1 MAKETLTL
9 ALEGDIALE
18 EFATAIG
25 NLNSLLNQLAKEVT
39 KDAEVAWLIDELYA
53 SSAVATFR
61 GINGDMSA
69 IENVVNAYEEVGDS
83 LQTGREIPYST
94 TVQRYAHDLISVLDG
109 RVTSV
114 RFETP
119 AKDIVIVSKPLG
131 GEQVAQLKYAW
142 SSVKGMV
149 QTLSMRKKL
158 NFTLWDSL
166 FDKPVGCY
174 FKEGQEDIMRN
185 AWGKRAIVSGRVG
198 RLADTGRPVVIRDV
212 KQIRLLEDVEP
223 GSYRR
228 AKGVFP
234 WSTDSELPENIIGR
248 LRSA

>member
-9 ALEGDIALE
+9 ALEGDVALE
-18 EFATAIG
+18 EFASAIS

-39 KDAEVAWLIDELYA
+39 KDTEVVWLIDELYA

-69 IENVVNAYEEVGDS
+69 VENVVNAYEEVGDS
-83 LQTGREIPYST
+83 LQTGRDIPYST
-94 TVQRYAHDLISVLDG
+94 TVQRYAKDLISVLDG
-109 RVTSV
+109 HVTEV
-114 RFETP
+114 RFQTP

-131 GEQVAQLKYAW
+131 EGQVARLKYAW
-142 SSVKGMV
+142 SSVKGTV
-149 QTLSMRKKL
+149 ETLSMRKKL
-158 NFTLWDSL
+158 SFTLWDLL

-174 FKEGQEDIMRN
+174 FKEGQEDTMRN
-185 AWGKRAIVSGRVG
+185 AWGKCVFVSGRVG
-198 RLADTGRPVVIRDV
+198 RRADTGRPVVIRDI
-212 KQIRLLEDVEP
+212 KKIRPFEDIEP
-223 GSYRR
+223 GSYSR

-234 WSTDSELPENIIGR
+234 WTTDTELPEDIIRR

>member
-9 ALEGDIALE
+9 ALEGDVALE
-18 EFATAIG
+18 EFANAIS

-39 KDAEVAWLIDELYA
+39 KDAKVEWLIDELYA

-119 AKDIVIVSKPLG
+119 TKDFVIVSKPLAG
-131 GEQVAQLKYAW
+131 GEIAQLKYAW
-142 SSVKGMV
+142 SSVKGTV
-149 QTLSMRKKL
+149 QTLSDRKKL

-166 FDKPVGCY
+166 FDKPVSCY
-174 FKEGQEDIMRN
+174 SKEGQEDTMRN
-185 AWGKRAIVSGRVG
+185 AWRKRAIVSGRVG
-198 RLADTGRPVVIRDV
+198 RRTDTGRPIVIRDV
-212 KQIRLLEDVEP
+212 KQIRLLEDTEP

-234 WSTDSELPENIIGR
+234 WTVESELPENIIRR